1 MEPTPV
7 FWPGEFHELYS
18 PWGHKKLDMTERL
31 SFHFT
36 SIAVIVL
43 IFHVNQRN
51 RNFSLK
57 MSDLYQDS

>member
-7 FWPGEFHELYS
+7 FWPGEFYKLYS

-36 SIAVIVL
+36 STAVIVL
-43 IFHVNQRN
+43 TFHVNQRN
-51 RNFSLK
+51 RNFSLQ